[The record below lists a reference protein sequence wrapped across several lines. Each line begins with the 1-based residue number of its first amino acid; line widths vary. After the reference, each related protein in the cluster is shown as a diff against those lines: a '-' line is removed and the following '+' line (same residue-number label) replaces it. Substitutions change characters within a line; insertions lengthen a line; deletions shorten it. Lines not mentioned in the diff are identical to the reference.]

1 MRRLFS
7 LDGPLPPVLL
17 PICSALLSL
26 AIAKGSAVADPAGHH
41 KTHTFFI
48 SMNDGYG
55 LSNCLTTASACG
67 KVVADSWCSAKGYGK
82 ARAWGASAD
91 ITASIGGK
99 ALRAPANSIAVTC
112 NESNPAVQSALEAPL
127 PEVVGAF
134 RRHILSAP
142 GHDR

>member
-1 MRRLFS
+1 MSPMRRLFS
-7 LDGPLPPVLL
+7 LDGPLPPIFL
-17 PICSALLSL
+17 PVCGALLSL
-26 AIAKGSAVADPAGHH
+26 AIAKGPAVAEPSPQE
-41 KTHTFFI
+41 KTYTFFF

-67 KVVADSWCSAKGYGK
+67 KVVAESWCSAKGYGK

-112 NESNPAVQSALEAPL
+112 NE
-127 PEVVGAF
+127 
-134 RRHILSAP
+134 
-142 GHDR
+142 